1 MTQCPKVDNPV
12 QINCTIKGR
21 RDIERKEVYL
31 RILNKEHQKYSA
43 YLLIAVPGRFGNG
56 ELVQR
61 EINLKYEILLNFV
74 ERNNKRY
81 TYSILAKPVSFGGLL
96 PIKKKK

>member
-1 MTQCPKVDNPV
+1 M
-12 QINCTIKGR
+12 
-21 RDIERKEVYL
+21 
-31 RILNKEHQKYSA
+31 
-43 YLLIAVPGRFGNG
+43 

-96 PIKKKK
+96 PIKKKIVDKSFIE